1 MGKVLSVVHAWVA
14 TLCTITETPVH
25 FNKDDAGTLGGA
37 LPEVP
42 LSPSVRAL
50 CVSLLSTV
58 FQVYN
63 DLSQLVTDPFL
74 VFNYPEG
81 HGISSIILK
90 ELLIYFSVVG

>member
-25 FNKDDAGTLGGA
+25 FNKDDTGTLGGA

-63 DLSQLVTDPFL
+63 DPSQLVTHSWFSTTLKDTALAVLYSKSYLF
-74 VFNYPEG
+74 
-81 HGISSIILK
+81 ISLS
-90 ELLIYFSVVG
+90 